1 MKHTMNR
8 ILGSLIVIALSAS
21 IAQAKDFKLVEETQ
35 SPIDSI
41 TEVFGDFVDND
52 LNVYTNTSNTNL
64 NMQFRLLKE
73 ADLSCMIYNE
83 SGDVVKT
90 VNFGTK
96 PVGIRHIVVQIDGLE
111 PGSYKAKLK
120 AEGLS
125 ITEWFEILQ

>member
-8 ILGSLIVIALSAS
+8 ILGSFIVIALSAS

-52 LNVYTNTSNTNL
+52 LNVYTNSSYTNL

-83 SGDVVKT
+83 NGDVVKT

-96 PVGIRHIVVQIDGLE
+96 PAGIRHIVVQIDGLE
-111 PGSYKAKLK
+111 PGSYKAKLN